1 MIVAGMVKHR
11 DLLSKQSE
19 LSTDQFRLPTNDLT
33 SACLSIGEQS
43 ELPTDDPHDRTATIV
58 PALDQATVIAGP
70 SHIAPTT
77 PSMAAKSTLQPL
89 PIKVF
94 PEMALSV
101 QVKRG
106 GREWH
111 ISGIADWAMGYGDR
125 AALED
130 GTVMLAVE
138 AKQKKYLFGAEAQL
152 LAYLATIRQ
161 LRIQANKKNVMTQG
175 FYSDGENYRFLCIR
189 NNGTVMKSLPYDISI
204 HKRQLKSVF
213 NFLLCMLITAQESSP
228 NTSPTKLGPE
238 QDERIENFDR
248 DVFVEVF
255 EDIGMDSISPPVI
268 YYDDEVEEDELP
280 DIIIEEE

>member
-1 MIVAGMVKHR
+1 MVKHR
-11 DLLSKQSE
+11 NLLSKQSE
-19 LSTDQFRLPTNDLT
+19 LPTDQSGLSANDPTAAT
-33 SACLSIGEQS
+33 SPILEQS
-43 ELPTDDPHDRTATIV
+43 ELLTDNPHDQKATIV
-58 PALDQATVIAGP
+58 PVHDQATEVAGL
-70 SHIAPTT
+70 SYIAPTT
-77 PSMAAKSTLQPL
+77 PLIAPKSPFQPL

-101 QVKRG
+101 QVKRR

-125 AALED
+125 RALED
-130 GTVMLAVE
+130 GTVLLAVE
-138 AKQKKYLFGAEAQL
+138 AKRQKFLFDAEAQL

-189 NNGTVMKSLPYDISI
+189 NNGTVMRSLLYEASRFKG
-204 HKRQLKSVF
+204 HLKSVF
-213 NFLLCMLITAQESSP
+213 NFLLGMLITAAESSP
-228 NTSPTKLGPE
+228 NTSPTKSGPE

-255 EDIGMDSISPPVI
+255 EDIGMDNISIPTT
-268 YYDDEVEEDELP
+268 YYDEVEEDELP
-280 DIIIEEE
+280 DVIIEEE